1 MEKVRAFQELKRLAV
16 EASTVLGEKRAALV
30 AGTDPSTIRSW
41 MIRPTVIVQT
51 ATVQVILPRLRHWH
65 IWLPGYLEEQAEVR
79 RVETSLTEIAVIS
92 EELRQRVASA
102 NRSVPLDYLA
112 AGCEVPDRVLMHCL
126 LGMAPAQD
134 QLQMVQAL
142 GHIRHLGSWP
152 PPPVRKRVPAQPA

>member
-1 MEKVRAFQELKRLAV
+1 VDRVGAFRELKRLAV
-16 EASTVLGEKRAALV
+16 EATTVLGEKRASLV
-30 AGTDPSTIRSW
+30 AGTDPSTMRAW
-41 MIRPTVIVQT
+41 MIRSTVIVH
-51 ATVQVILPRLRHWH
+51 ASTVQEILPRLQHWH
-65 IWLPGYLEEQAEVR
+65 IWLPGYLWEKDEVR
-79 RVETSLTEIAVIS
+79 RLERSLTDIEVLS

-102 NRSVPLDYLA
+102 NQTLPLDYLS

-152 PPPVRKRVPAQPA
+152 PPPVRKRAPAQPA